1 MLEFLED
8 WLDRRRTKALLWSLA
23 EWQNDPSRELGEFGL
38 SVTTD
43 ISSPAS
49 QALEYICIKF
59 TLHHSSGGYLN
70 SGTYRLP
77 CANVLHDDS
86 EVDNVESGYF
96 DWLPDVAGPLLNEFL
111 LPSGVSDGYQRS
123 AKFEPLR
130 LVEP

>member
-1 MLEFLED
+1 MLEFLEN
-8 WLDRRRTKALLWSLA
+8 WLDLCRKKALLCAFA

-49 QALEYICIKF
+49 PALEYICIKF

-77 CANVLHDDS
+77 CESVLRDDS
-86 EVDNVESGYF
+86 KVDNDESGYF

-111 LPSGVSDGYQRS
+111 LPSGFSDGYQS
-123 AKFEPLR
+123 VQSSLLR

>member
-8 WLDRRRTKALLWSLA
+8 WLDRRRTKALLCA
-23 EWQNDPSRELGEFGL
+23 FAKWQNDPSRELGEFGL

-49 QALEYICIKF
+49 QALEYTCIKF

-77 CANVLHDDS
+77 CVNVWHDDP
-86 EVDNVESGYF
+86 EVDNDESGYF

-111 LPSGVSDGYQRS
+111 LPSGISDDYQPMQS
-123 AKFEPLR
+123 GSLR
-130 LVEP
+130 LVDP

>member
-8 WLDRRRTKALLWSLA
+8 WLDRRRTKALLCAFA

-43 ISSPAS
+43 INSPAS

-70 SGTYRLP
+70 SGIYRLP
-77 CANVLHDDS
+77 CERVLRDDS
-86 EVDNVESGYF
+86 GADNDQSGYF
-96 DWLPDVAGPLLNEFL
+96 DWLPYVTSPLLNEFL
-111 LPSGVSDGYQRS
+111 LPSGVSDSYQPMQS
-123 AKFEPLR
+123 SSLR
-130 LVEP
+130 LVGE